1 MTKFNLVIV
10 SFSFLLLCIAMSA
23 SAQTKEETFETS
35 WKAGVARADIT
46 PEEPLWLAGYAA
58 RDHAAEGTI
67 HPLWTKALAL
77 EDASGN
83 RAVLVTSDILG
94 FPKDV
99 SDRIRDR
106 IEQEHGLSRA
116 QIILSAS
123 HTHSAPVIA
132 NSLRC
137 MYTYNDEEEAKLKQ
151 YATVLE
157 DRIVTLVN
165 EALGNLQPAALFSGN
180 GVARFAVN
188 RRNNVEKD
196 LPTTATLAGPQDHA
210 VPTLKV
216 ARADGTIAAVVFGY
230 ACHGTVL
237 SDYVWCGDYPG
248 FAQIALETE
257 YPDATAMFFAGC
269 GADQNAI
276 PRRSVPLAK
285 QYGKTLAAAVERVL
299 EEPMRPLEATL
310 KMVYQEIPLAIEDA
324 PDANTLRERIAN
336 TGGYEHSCNQWLLD
350 KLDSGETLPVSYP
363 YPVQIWHLGNQTLV
377 TLGGEVTVPY
387 AIGIKERLGQ
397 DTFVMGYAND
407 LLAYI
412 PSEQILKEGGYEG
425 KTSQLIY
432 GMSNTWKPGLEMQ
445 ILDAVETLNQN
456 LP

>member
-1 MTKFNLVIV
+1 MTKFNLVTV
-10 SFSFLLLCIAMSA
+10 TFSFLLLCIVMSA
-23 SAQTKEETFETS
+23 SAETFETP

-67 HPLWTKALAL
+67 HPLWVKALAL

-106 IEQEHGLSRA
+106 IEQEHRLCRA

-123 HTHSAPVIA
+123 HTHSAPIIA

-137 MYTYNDEEEAKLKQ
+137 MYTYNDEEEAKLEQ

-157 DRIVTLVN
+157 DRIVTLVG
-165 EALGNLQPAALFSGN
+165 EALASLQPAALFSGN
-180 GVARFAVN
+180 GIARFAVN

-196 LPTTATLAGPQDHA
+196 LLTTTTLAGPQDHA

-269 GADQNAI
+269 GADQNAL
-276 PRRSVPLAK
+276 PRRSVPLVK

-299 EEPMRPLEATL
+299 EEPMQPLEAKL
-310 KMVYQEIPLAIEDA
+310 KTVYQEIPLAIEDA
-324 PDANTLRERIAN
+324 PDANTLRERIAA

-350 KLDSGETLPVSYP
+350 KLDRGETLLVSYP
-363 YPVQIWHLGNQTLV
+363 YPVQIWHLGGQTLV

-432 GMSNTWKPGLEMQ
+432 GMPNTWKPGLEAQ
-445 ILDAVETLNQN
+445 ILDTVEALNQN